1 MKTIAFIRWDIYN
14 EMGMIGMQE
23 IRRKVY
29 VSVLAE
35 MTPTGY
41 AQPRVI
47 TWEDG
52 THYEIDQVKDVR
64 KAASLKAGGA
74 GIRYRVR
81 IGRTET
87 NLYLEE
93 NRWFVEGK

>member
-1 MKTIAFIRWDIYN
+1 
-14 EMGMIGMQE
+14 MQD

-41 AQPRVI
+41 AQPKVI

-52 THYEIDQVKDVR
+52 THYEIDQIKDC
-64 KAASLKAGGA
+64 L
-74 GIRYRVR
+74 
-81 IGRTET
+81 
-87 NLYLEE
+87 LYTSPSP
-93 NRWFVEGK
+93 RDS

>member
-1 MKTIAFIRWDIYN
+1 
-14 EMGMIGMQE
+14 MQD

-41 AQPRVI
+41 AQPKVI

-52 THYEIDQVKDVR
+52 THYEIDQIKDVR
-64 KAASLKAGGA
+64 KAASLKAGGT

-87 NLYLEE
+87 NLFLEE

>member
-1 MKTIAFIRWDIYN
+1 
-14 EMGMIGMQE
+14 MQD

-41 AQPRVI
+41 AQPKVI

-52 THYEIDQVKDVR
+52 TKRAERESDTVSGLAGR
-64 KAASLKAGGA
+64 KPIS
-74 GIRYRVR
+74 I
-81 IGRTET
+81 
-87 NLYLEE
+87 
-93 NRWFVEGK
+93 